1 MIKKLLLLTLFFYI
15 LILLQT
21 SLLFNFPLVIIAVII
36 INIFYKGA
44 DFDIGTASAFIGGFF
59 LDVFSSGLLGIW
71 VLILSAAAFIIQLV
85 SKKYVRTTL
94 FKT

>member
-1 MIKKLLLLTLFFYI
+1 MIKKFLLLILLFYV
-15 LILLQT
+15 LVLLQT
-21 SLLFNFPLVIIAVII
+21 SFLFNLPLVIIAVII
-36 INIFYKGA
+36 INISYKGA

-71 VLILSAAAFIIQLV
+71 VLILLAAAFIIQLV
-85 SKKYVRTTL
+85 SKKYVRATL